1 MTRNTDS
8 RQTQPT
14 QTTSPLWQY
23 ISFWGGVAALM
34 IVCTALAEIIITYLP
49 GGYST
54 AVTVTDWFALLQN
67 NPFMGLR
74 NLGLLNIVMTSLGI
88 PLTFALF
95 WVHRKSSL
103 TLAPLAMILAMIGTA
118 IFFATNRA
126 FPMLDLSAQYTVA
139 TTDSQ
144 RYILEAAGKA
154 MLAVGQSHTPGT
166 FLAFA
171 FSEIAG
177 ILIALVMLRG
187 KLFNK
192 VAVFSGLIGYSCLF
206 IFEILSSFVPSSH
219 EIILIVATVGGL
231 CNVTWY
237 ILAGLRL
244 FQLGKLNVKGEN
256 E

>member
-1 MTRNTDS
+1 MTGNIDS
-8 RQTQPT
+8 IQP
-14 QTTSPLWQY
+14 QPAQRTSPLWQT

-34 IVCTALAEIIITYLP
+34 IVCTALAEIMITYLP

-54 AVTVTDWFALLQN
+54 AETVTDWFALLQN
-67 NPFMGLR
+67 NPFLGLR

-103 TLAPLAMILAMIGTA
+103 TLAPLTLILAMIGTA

-126 FPMLDLSAQYTVA
+126 FPMLDLSAQYMV
-139 TTDSQ
+139 TTSDAQ
-144 RYILEAAGKA
+144 KNILEAAGKA

-171 FSEIAG
+171 FSEMAG

-192 VAVFSGLIGYSCLF
+192 VAVFSGLIGYSFLF
-206 IFEILSSFVPSSH
+206 IFEILSSFVPSTH
-219 EIILIVATVGGL
+219 NMILIVATVGGL
-231 CNVTWY
+231 CNITWY
-237 ILAGLRL
+237 LLAGLRL
-244 FQLGKLNVKGEN
+244 FQLGKLNGLGEK
-256 E
+256 